1 MFVTSLPGLRARL
14 CWLCKL
20 PSKSGALF
28 FFSFF
33 CYPNWTCQLAFKSM
47 HKNAANKETNCIFIW
62 RLLPAVTAQNKSTH
76 MNQTEYHANSWPT
89 ASVLQLSLFSQ
100 RYPEVAHHV
109 VNTWSGCIM
118 WLQFSMLSLTCVWP
132 TYWVSWLSHRGYQTS
147 VHCLKPDSF
156 SWEDIG
162 WPQRVS
168 PSGGWLSGWVW
179 SDSCPG
185 DGRTER
191 WSWRKD
197 QWYLGNLSPSAWHLG
212 RGAALFSKWN

>member
-33 CYPNWTCQLAFKSM
+33 CYPNWTCQLACKSM

-89 ASVLQLSLFSQ
+89 ASVPQLSLFSQ

-162 WPQRVS
+162 WPQREFLQVV
-168 PSGGWLSGWVW
+168 GGWVGECGL
-179 SDSCPG
+179 
-185 DGRTER
+185 T
-191 WSWRKD
+191 
-197 QWYLGNLSPSAWHLG
+197 
-212 RGAALFSKWN
+212 AALVMGGLKGGAGGKINGT

>member
-33 CYPNWTCQLAFKSM
+33 CYPNWTCQLACKSM
-47 HKNAANKETNCIFIW
+47 HKNSANKETNCIFIW

-76 MNQTEYHANSWPT
+76 NWIPCK
-89 ASVLQLSLFSQ
+89 QLTHSLSPAVESLFSEIS
-100 RYPEVAHHV
+100 RSCLSCRKHLIWMYHVAAVLYAESDLRLTH
-109 VNTWSGCIM
+109 I
-118 WLQFSMLSLTCVWP
+118 LSLLTFSQRLPNICSLSE
-132 TYWVSWLSHRGYQTS
+132 TRLIQLRRHWVASER
-147 VHCLKPDSF
+147 
-156 SWEDIG
+156 I
-162 WPQRVS
+162 S

-179 SDSCPG
+179 ADSCPG